1 MLSLNSY
8 IQLMNEFPVRDLKE
22 SDVSDY
28 TYVSSKVNALKSDT
42 SGHFLSVNVLF
53 KAFWDKKHWFKDS
66 FSVYGSTESN
76 DILHQC

>member
-8 IQLMNEFPVRDLKE
+8 IQLMNEFPVKDLKE

-28 TYVSSKVNALKSDT
+28 TYVSSKVIALKSDT
-42 SGHFLSVNVLF
+42 SGHFLSSRLSEI
-53 KAFWDKKHWFKDS
+53 KKHWFKDS